1 MELPYQAISDAEAE
15 ELWHDLA
22 EVALAQG
29 DGNLYTRIR
38 ESYGKKGGGAAA
50 AASRMSDIQGLP
62 DG

>member
-15 ELWHDLA
+15 ELCHDLA

-29 DGNLYTRIR
+29 DRNLYTRIR
-38 ESYGKKGGGAAA
+38 ESYGKKGGAGA